1 MVSIHNGQNIH
12 ISEGIKHFTRF
23 VGCARKV
30 LKGTSCL
37 ITAIDMN
44 FLKALAMTHDTRAR
58 VDALLLLLKVDDG
71 IVVAP
76 RFHNWKS
83 RSSGKGD
90 MPRKRRVTDSRMG
103 I

>member
-1 MVSIHNGQNIH
+1 M
-12 ISEGIKHFTRF
+12 SERKKHFTRF
-23 VGCARKV
+23 AWCARI
-30 LKGTSCL
+30 LLQGTSCL
-37 ITAIDMN
+37 IIAIDMN

-58 VDALLLLLKVDDG
+58 VDALLLLKVDDG